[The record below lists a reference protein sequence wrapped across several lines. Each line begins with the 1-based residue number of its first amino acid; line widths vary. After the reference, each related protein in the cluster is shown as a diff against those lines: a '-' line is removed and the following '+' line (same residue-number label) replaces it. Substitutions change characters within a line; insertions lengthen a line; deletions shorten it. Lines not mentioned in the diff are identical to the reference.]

1 MANEKKEQADAPR
14 QRTALLL
21 VAIAVIGV
29 LMMLAGELLLDSVIL
44 SRLGSYVALAG
55 GAVYFLLRRRGRSRK
70 GEEPG

>member
-1 MANEKKEQADAPR
+1 MGNEKKEQADAPR
-14 QRTALLL
+14 QRATLLL

-29 LMMLAGELLLDSVIL
+29 LMMLAGELLLDSEIL

-70 GEEPG
+70 GKETG